1 MSASFLRS
9 PENADTN
16 QLPPGSSLIVDE
28 DLARRSKCKTASR
41 NDNIEKDLAISDLK
55 KEIDRLYAIIGEQD
69 ATICSLDLRLWELQQ
84 GYETRVAYLEGQ
96 VYFHQSR
103 ADTLQSEFNASLER
117 TRDRIR
123 NSNLNHLNKLIK
135 LLVDKIV
142 FTRKEISETLRY
154 KSDSSRNELIASY
167 DFARETQ
174 SFKRAQESE
183 NPNNSQ
189 SREAVTQSSSLN
201 LKDPEIVNGS
211 RK

>member
-9 PENADTN
+9 PKIVDAN
-16 QLPPGSSLIVDE
+16 QLTPGSSLIVDE
-28 DLARRSKCKTASR
+28 DSARRCKFKTTSR
-41 NDNIEKDLAISDLK
+41 NDNIEKDLAISELK
-55 KEIDRLYAIIGEQD
+55 KEIDCLYAIIGEQD

-84 GYETRVAYLEGQ
+84 GYETRAAYLEGQ

-103 ADTLQSEFNASLER
+103 ADTLQKEFNASLER

-135 LLVDKIV
+135 LLVNKIV
-142 FTRKEISETLRY
+142 LTRKEISETLKY

-167 DFARETQ
+167 DFASETQ

-183 NPNNSQ
+183 NPNNAQ
-189 SREAVTQSSSLN
+189 SRECGDSVMFLE
-201 LKDPEIVNGS
+201 PERS
-211 RK
+211 RDC

>member
-9 PENADTN
+9 PEIADAN
-16 QLPPGSSLIVDE
+16 QLPPGSSLMVDE
-28 DLARRSKCKTASR
+28 DLARRPKCKIASR
-41 NDNIEKDLAISDLK
+41 NDIEKDLAISDLK
-55 KEIDRLYAIIGEQD
+55 KEIGRLYDIIGEQD

-135 LLVDKIV
+135 LLVNKIV
-142 FTRKEISETLRY
+142 LTRKEISETLKY

-167 DFARETQ
+167 DFASETQ

-183 NPNNSQ
+183 NPNNAQFRECGDSVMFLEAERSQ
-189 SREAVTQSSSLN
+189 
-201 LKDPEIVNGS
+201 DC
-211 RK
+211 